1 VAVSRE
7 AYVYIYAAA
16 LFLAFAASLAAL
28 YFYAVGDY
36 AYMIFSA
43 LTAFAAYLTT
53 RIVLFFLSR
62 KE

>member
-1 VAVSRE
+1 MRRE
-7 AYVYIYAAA
+7 AYVYVYAAA

-28 YFYAVGDY
+28 YFYVIRNY
-36 AYMIFSA
+36 ADMMFSA
-43 LTAFAAYLTT
+43 LTAFAAYITT

>member
-28 YFYAVGDY
+28 YLYAVRDY
-36 AYMIFSA
+36 GGMIFSA
-43 LTAFAAYLTT
+43 LAAFAAYLTT

>member
-1 VAVSRE
+1 MAVRRE

-16 LFLAFAASLAAL
+16 LFLAFMASLAAL
-28 YFYAVGDY
+28 YLYAVKNY
-36 AYMIFSA
+36 AGMIFSA